1 MQAEVTIEGFT
12 FVVDV
17 ADTYELRRQGLS
29 GRGDLAR
36 EVGMWFDMGGTA
48 NASFW
53 MRGMRFPIDI
63 VWISDDLVVTGVAE
77 RLPFPEQGT
86 PASALP
92 TYSSGVPI
100 RFVLEINA
108 GLAEELGIG
117 EGSVVTFAPQP

>member
-1 MQAEVTIEGFT
+1 MQAEVTIEGST
-12 FVVDV
+12 FIVDL

-29 GRGDLAR
+29 GRDELAR
-36 EVGMWFDMGGTA
+36 EVGMWFDMGGTGPA
-48 NASFW
+48 TFW

-77 RLPFPEQGT
+77 RLPFPDPGT

-92 TYSSGVPI
+92 TYPSGVPI
-100 RFVLEINA
+100 RYVLEINA

-117 EGSVVTFAPQP
+117 EGSVVSITPLP